1 MVTIGVSLTSLEHGE
16 LELLVE
22 IGKKIFHINGFSE
35 KELLEELG
43 KYVSLETIE
52 IVKRKMKDV

>member
-35 KELLEELG
+35 EELLEELG

-52 IVKRKMKDV
+52 IVKRKMKDE